1 MDGKLIIFCAPSG
14 SGKSTIVQHLVK
26 CDLDLA
32 FSISATSRQP
42 RAGEVDGKEYHF
54 ISPDLFRKKIGANEF
69 VEWEEVYT
77 DQFYGTL
84 RSEVERIW
92 ESGNHALFD
101 IDVEGGMNLKQNYG
115 DNALSVFVQPPSLE
129 ELEKRLRARGADD
142 ETSVQ
147 KRIGK
152 AEYELAFAPR
162 FDYILVNDSLET
174 ALLEA
179 EKLVGDF
186 VKN

>member
-32 FSISATSRQP
+32 FSISATSRLP

-54 ISPDLFRKKIGANEF
+54 ISPDLFREKIGANEF

-129 ELEKRLRARGADD
+129 ELEKRLRARGTDD
-142 ETSVQ
+142 ETSLQ